1 MNKLKV
7 KVESEISQKKTRK
20 TLKLFKLRVKLK
32 TTTKVKLN
40 YSRKSKEPNLRSKQS
55 FTGEI
60 EKNLYG
66 FLLGHFE
73 WFS

>member
-1 MNKLKV
+1 MNRLKV

-40 YSRKSKEPNLRSKQS
+40 YSRKSKEPNKVLQGK
-55 FTGEI
+55 
-60 EKNLYG
+60 
-66 FLLGHFE
+66 
-73 WFS
+73 